1 MKEIMYSD
9 LYDKLTEVLDEVE
22 KGIVRVKA
30 MRARTKEQGKRPD
43 LYLVTQKEMD
53 RLRGTQ

>member
-53 RLRGTQ
+53 RLRGTR

>member
-43 LYLVTQKEMD
+43 LYLVTQIEMD
-53 RLRGTQ
+53 RLRGTR